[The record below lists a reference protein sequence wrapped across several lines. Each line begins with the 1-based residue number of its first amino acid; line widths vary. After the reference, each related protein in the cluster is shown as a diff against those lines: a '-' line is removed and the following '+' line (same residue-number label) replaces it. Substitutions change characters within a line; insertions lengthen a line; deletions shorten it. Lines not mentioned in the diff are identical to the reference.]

1 MTRNFGISIIIPA
14 YNEESGIQEVVE
26 RCKKVLQSGDEIIVV
41 DDGSR
46 DKTFEIASK
55 LGIKVIKHEQ
65 NKGKVGALYTGFAA
79 AKNDVLIT
87 IDADNTYPPELIPEM
102 MDSMGENDMVVG
114 TRFRKM
120 WPKSLP
126 FHRVAANKIG
136 ALIASVILMKK
147 LTDVTTGFRGFRK
160 SMINDLKIYAKGLDF
175 EAELTA
181 KAITKGYKYK
191 EIPIAVEERR
201 GVSSLHFFKHMWQFF
216 IAILRGRFI
225 P

>member
-1 MTRNFGISIIIPA
+1 MARNFGISIIIPA
-14 YNEESGIQEVVE
+14 YNEESGIKEVVE
-26 RCKKVLQSGDEIIVV
+26 RCKKVLQAGDEIIVV
-41 DDGSR
+41 DDGSK
-46 DKTFEIASK
+46 DQTFQIAST
-55 LGIKVIKHEQ
+55 LGIKVIQHEK

-102 MDSMGENDMVVG
+102 MDSLGDFDMVVG

-120 WPKSLP
+120 WPKNMP
-126 FHRVAANKIG
+126 FHRVAANKLG
-136 ALIASVILMKK
+136 AIIASIIVMKK
-147 LTDVTTGFRGFRK
+147 LTDVTSGFRGFRK
-160 SMINDLKIYAKGLDF
+160 SMISQLKIHATGLDF

-181 KAITKGYKYK
+181 KAITKGYKYY

-201 GVSSLHFFKHMWQFF
+201 GVSNLHFFQHMWEFF

-225 P
+225 D